1 MKSGAN
7 RTDQNSITRLHNNG
21 ESVEEISHHLQ
32 IDEAVVKSFI
42 PTTKESASK
51 SKSKLADKFD
61 K

>member
-7 RTDQNSITRLHNNG
+7 KTDQNAIIRLHNNG
-21 ESVEEISHHLQ
+21 ESVEDISHHLQ
-32 IDEAVVKSFI
+32 IEPGVVKSFI
-42 PTTKESASK
+42 PKAKESVSK